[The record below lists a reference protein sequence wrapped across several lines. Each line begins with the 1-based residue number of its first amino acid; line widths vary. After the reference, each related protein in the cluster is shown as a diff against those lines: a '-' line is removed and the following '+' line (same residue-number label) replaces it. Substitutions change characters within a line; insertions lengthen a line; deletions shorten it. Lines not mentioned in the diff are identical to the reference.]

1 MKKYVLRRL
10 IQMIPTLLGVSI
22 IIFFLFSLI
31 PGDFIDSNPR
41 LTPERVHELKVLYG
55 FDKPIIIRYFI
66 WLKGVLQGNFGY
78 SLQFQEPVTTLLGT
92 YIWNSFIIA
101 VVTLILTWTIA
112 LIIGIY
118 SAQKKYSLFD
128 GIVTFFVF
136 AGMAFPS
143 FFFGLLM
150 IKYFAVDLN
159 WLPVGGMTEV
169 GSRTK
174 GLSYVL
180 EVGKHMILP
189 VFVLTAL
196 SVGSLTRYFRT
207 SMIEAI
213 GQNYV
218 RTARAKGLNEK
229 KVIYKHALKNA
240 MLPAITLLSFE
251 LPGLFGGAIITEQIF
266 SWPGVG
272 HLYLDALG
280 YRDYP
285 VLMAFT
291 MLLAFLTIV
300 ANFLADIF
308 YAVADPR
315 IRLK

>member
-1 MKKYVLRRL
+1 LV
-10 IQMIPTLLGVSI
+10 
-22 IIFFLFSLI
+22 
-31 PGDFIDSNPR
+31 
-41 LTPERVHELKVLYG
+41 
-55 FDKPIIIRYFI
+55 
-66 WLKGVLQGNFGY
+66 
-78 SLQFQEPVTTLLGT
+78 
-92 YIWNSFIIA
+92 
-101 VVTLILTWTIA
+101 LTWTIA

-128 GIVTFFVF
+128 GIVTILVF

-174 GLSYVL
+174 GIAYVL

-207 SMIEAI
+207 SMIDAI

-240 MLPAITLLSFE
+240 LLPAITLLSFE

-272 HLYLDALG
+272 HLYMDALG

-291 MLLAFLTIV
+291 MLLACLTIL